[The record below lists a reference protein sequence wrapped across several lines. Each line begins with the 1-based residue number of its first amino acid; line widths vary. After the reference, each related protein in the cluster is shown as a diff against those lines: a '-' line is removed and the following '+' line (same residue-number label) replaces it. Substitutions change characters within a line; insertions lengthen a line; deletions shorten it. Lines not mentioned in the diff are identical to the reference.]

1 MSRNALNVSTATLSN
16 RGTIQGG
23 GGVSLNVTDRLQ
35 NDGKILS
42 GSNLTLTAQVLAN
55 TGSGLVQAATLLLD
69 VVNTVNGGRVLAT
82 GSADVKGT
90 TLNNTGTL
98 QGADLLVNYH
108 TFSNSGTLLG
118 TSGLGVK
125 GSSLLQHGTGRLYS
139 AGNLLLDAQDF
150 SGQGQVV
157 ATGDVTL
164 KLIAALT
171 NHGTRRRKTLSV
183 TSQNAITNGGVMQ
196 GDAMVLGAGEAFTNN
211 GMLTAGKG
219 NSVFSA
225 QRLFLNA
232 PGSLQAGGDVS
243 LNSRSDIT
251 ISGFTGTAGRLTMNV
266 AGTLLNSALIY
277 AGNNL
282 KLFTD
287 RLHNQH
293 GDIPPATVCGYRRM
307 LPAVQTQRLSIPPG
321 ILRRIRAILL

>member
-1 MSRNALNVSTATLSN
+1 
-16 RGTIQGG
+16 
-23 GGVSLNVTDRLQ
+23 
-35 NDGKILS
+35 
-42 GSNLTLTAQVLAN
+42 
-55 TGSGLVQAATLLLD
+55 
-69 VVNTVNGGRVLAT
+69 AT

-171 NHGTRRRKTLSV
+171 NHGTLAAGKTLSV

-232 PGSLQAGGDVS
+232 PGS
-243 LNSRSDIT
+243 
-251 ISGFTGTAGRLTMNV
+251 
-266 AGTLLNSALIY
+266 
-277 AGNNL
+277 
-282 KLFTD
+282 
-287 RLHNQH
+287 
-293 GDIPPATVCGYRRM
+293 
-307 LPAVQTQRLSIPPG
+307 
-321 ILRRIRAILL
+321 

>member
-1 MSRNALNVSTATLSN
+1 M
-16 RGTIQGG
+16 
-23 GGVSLNVTDRLQ
+23 
-35 NDGKILS
+35 
-42 GSNLTLTAQVLAN
+42 
-55 TGSGLVQAATLLLD
+55 
-69 VVNTVNGGRVLAT
+69 
-82 GSADVKGT
+82 
-90 TLNNTGTL
+90 
-98 QGADLLVNYH
+98 NYH

-125 GSSLLQHGTGRLYS
+125 GSSLLQNGTGRLYS

-164 KLIAALT
+164 KLIAVLT
-171 NHGTRRRKTLSV
+171 NYGTLAAGETLSV

-211 GMLTAGKG
+211 GTLTAGKG

-251 ISGFTGTAGRLTMNV
+251 ISGFTGTAGSLTMNV

-293 GDIPPATVCGYRRM
+293 GDVRGKCKQLSPA
-307 LPAVQTQRLSIPPG
+307 
-321 ILRRIRAILL
+321 IR